1 MCGIVAYL
9 GDKEAQPLLLEGLR
23 RLEYRGYD
31 SSGLAVLNGKGLEV
45 IKKVGRIDQLARA
58 LGPHPLHGSLGICH
72 TRWATHGKATEVNAH
87 PHTDASGK
95 LAIVH
100 NGVIENYSTLKKKLQ
115 DKGYEFRTQT
125 DTEVL
130 AFLIGFHFDAL
141 DTEADNRLETAVME
155 ALKEVTGTYGL
166 VAIHQD
172 EADTM
177 VGARRGSP
185 LVLGIGHHEHFLAS
199 DVSAVAAHTQT
210 VAHLRDFDVV
220 TVDRAGYRLKSLA
233 TSNSLSESDLEIS
246 QIDYEAGDAEM
257 GDFPHYMLK
266 EIFEQTLSIQNAVRG
281 RLNHQECTAQ
291 LGGLNLSP
299 QELRDIDRI
308 VITGCG
314 TAMHAG
320 IVGEYI
326 IESLAHVPVEVECAS
341 EFRLRNSPLDRRT
354 LVLVVSQSGETE
366 DTLGALREARRKGHR
381 VLGICN
387 NVASTLAR
395 ETDGGVYMYAGP
407 EISVAST
414 KAFTSPV
421 IIFVLL
427 GLLLGRMRFLSA
439 SQGKQIIEDIE
450 ALPDQI
456 TAVLKQSAH
465 IREIA
470 EKYCE
475 SRSMLF
481 FGRQTQYGIALEG
494 ALKMKEISY
503 IHAEGHPT
511 GELKHGVIALVDEN
525 TPSVFICPRD
535 GAYEKNINN
544 LQQIKAR
551 KGPVIAI
558 ATEDDDDI
566 LDQADDVIFI
576 PEAPD
581 YTAPILSAVA
591 LQLFAYHMTVV
602 LGRDVDKPRN
612 LAKSVT
618 VP

>member
-31 SSGLAVLNGKGLEV
+31 SSGIAVLNGKGLEV
-45 IKKVGRIDQLARA
+45 TKKVGRIQNLERA
-58 LGPHPLHGSLGICH
+58 LSSHPLHGTLGISH
-72 TRWATHGKATEVNAH
+72 TRWATHGKASDINAH
-87 PHTDASGK
+87 PHIDASGK

-100 NGVIENYSTLKKKLQ
+100 NGVIENYGSLKKKLL
-115 DKGYEFRTQT
+115 DKGYQFRTET

-130 AFLIGFHFDAL
+130 AFLIGFHFDTL
-141 DTEADNRLETAVME
+141 DTDAENRLEMAVME
-155 ALKEVTGTYGL
+155 ALREVTGTYGL
-166 VAIHQD
+166 VAIH
-172 EADTM
+172 EAQPDIM

-185 LVLGIGHHEHFLAS
+185 LVLGIGAHEHFLAS
-199 DVSAVAAHTQT
+199 DVSAIAAHTQT

-220 TVDRAGYRLKSLA
+220 TIDRQGYRLKSLTQNKA
-233 TSNSLSESDLEIS
+233 GLEIS
-246 QIDYEAGDAEM
+246 QIDYQAGEAEL

-266 EIFEQTLSIQNAVRG
+266 EIFEQTVSIQNAVRG
-281 RLNHQECTAQ
+281 RLNIEESTAQ
-291 LGGLNLSP
+291 LGGLNLTP
-299 QELRDIDRI
+299 QELREIERI

-320 IVGEYI
+320 MVGEYI
-326 IESLAHVPVEVECAS
+326 IESLAHVPVEVDWAS

-354 LVLVVSQSGETE
+354 LVLAVSQSGETE

-407 EISVAST
+407 EVSVAAT
-414 KAFTSPV
+414 KSFTSQV

-439 SQGKQIIEDIE
+439 SQGREMIEALE

-456 TAVLKQSAH
+456 TQVLRQSDR
-465 IREIA
+465 IRVVA
-470 EKYCE
+470 EKYRE
-475 SRSMLF
+475 ARSMLF
-481 FGRQTQYGIALEG
+481 FGRQFQYGIALEG
-494 ALKMKEISY
+494 ALKMKEITY

-511 GELKHGVIALVDEN
+511 AELKHGVIALVDDL
-525 TPSVFICPRD
+525 TPSVFLCPKD
-535 GAYEKNINN
+535 GVCDKNINN
-544 LQQIKAR
+544 MQQIRAR
-551 KGPVIAI
+551 KGPVIAV
-558 ATEDDDDI
+558 ATEGHEEI
-566 LDQADDVIFI
+566 LQHADDVFYI
-576 PEAPD
+576 PDSPE
-581 YTAPILSAVA
+581 YTAPILSVVP
-591 LQLFAYHMTVV
+591 LQLFAYHMAVI

>member
-31 SSGLAVLNGKGLEV
+31 SSGIAVLNGKGLEV
-45 IKKVGRIDQLARA
+45 RKKVGRIQQLEGSLAS
-58 LGPHPLHGSLGICH
+58 HPLHGTLGISH
-72 TRWATHGKATEVNAH
+72 TRWATHGKPTNLNAH

-100 NGVIENYSTLKKKLQ
+100 NGIIENYGVLKKKLAG
-115 DKGYEFRTQT
+115 KGYPFRTET

-130 AFLIGFHFDAL
+130 AFLIGFHFDTL
-141 DTEADNRLETAVME
+141 DAETDNRLEMAVME
-155 ALKEVTGTYGL
+155 ALREVTGTYGL

-172 EADTM
+172 QPDVM

-185 LVLGIGHHEHFLAS
+185 LVLGIGPHEQFLAS

-220 TVDRAGYRLKSLA
+220 TIDREGYRLKSLTQNKA
-233 TSNSLSESDLEIS
+233 GLEIS
-246 QIDYEAGDAEM
+246 QIDYQKGEDAL

-266 EIFEQTLSIQNAVRG
+266 EIFEQTVSIQNAVRG
-281 RLNHQECTAQ
+281 RLNHEESTAQ
-291 LGGLNLSP
+291 LGGLNLTP
-299 QELRDIDRI
+299 QELREIDRI
-308 VITGCG
+308 LITGCG

-326 IESLAHVPVEVECAS
+326 IESLAHVPVEIDYAS

-354 LVLVVSQSGETE
+354 LVLAVSQSGETE

-407 EISVAST
+407 EVSVAAT
-414 KAFTSPV
+414 KSFTSQV
-421 IIFVLL
+421 VIFVLL

-439 SQGKQIIEDIE
+439 TQGREMIGAIE

-456 TAVLKQSAH
+456 THVLRQSEQ
-465 IREIA
+465 IRVIA
-470 EKYCE
+470 EKYRGA
-475 SRSMLF
+475 RSMLF
-481 FGRQTQYGIALEG
+481 FGRQMQYGIALEG
-494 ALKMKEISY
+494 ALKMKEITY

-511 GELKHGVIALVDEN
+511 AELKHGVIALVDEN
-525 TPSVFICPRD
+525 TPSIFLCPKD
-535 GAYEKNINN
+535 GVYDKNINN
-544 LQQIKAR
+544 MQQIKAR
-551 KGPVIAI
+551 KGPVIAV
-558 ATEDDDDI
+558 ATEGDEEI
-566 LDQADDVIFI
+566 LNHADDVFYI
-576 PEAPD
+576 PEAPE
-581 YTAPILSAVA
+581 YTAPILSVVP
-591 LQLFAYHMTVV
+591 LQLFAYHMAVI

>member
-31 SSGLAVLNGKGLEV
+31 SSGIAILNGAGLNV
-45 IKKVGRIDQLARA
+45 TKKVGRINQLERA
-58 LGPHPLHGSLGICH
+58 LASHPLHGSLGISH
-72 TRWATHGKATEVNAH
+72 TRWATHGKATDVNAH

-100 NGVIENYSTLKKKLQ
+100 NGVIENYGLLKKKLQ
-115 DKGYEFRTQT
+115 DKGFQFRTET

-130 AFLIGFHFDAL
+130 AYLIGFHFDTL
-141 DTEADNRLETAVME
+141 DEEKEDRLELAVME
-155 ALKEVTGTYGL
+155 ALREVTGTYGL
-166 VAIHQD
+166 VAVHENEPD
-172 EADTM
+172 VM

-185 LVLGIGHHEHFLAS
+185 LVLGIGPHEYFLAS
-199 DVSAVAAHTQT
+199 DVSAIVAHTQT

-220 TVDRAGYRLKSLA
+220 TVDRNGYRLKSLSPNNKA
-233 TSNSLSESDLEIS
+233 GLEIS
-246 QIDYEAGDAEM
+246 QVDYEAGEAEL

-281 RLNHQECTAQ
+281 RLNLDECTAQ
-291 LGGLNLSP
+291 LGGLNLTP
-299 QELRDIDRI
+299 QELREIDRI

-314 TAMHAG
+314 TALHAG
-320 IVGEYI
+320 LVGEYI
-326 IESLAHVPVEVECAS
+326 IESLAHVPVEIEWAS

-354 LVLVVSQSGETE
+354 LVLAVSQSGETE

-407 EISVAST
+407 EISVAAT
-414 KAFTSPV
+414 KSFTSQV
-421 IIFVLL
+421 VIFVLL
-427 GLLLGRMRFLSA
+427 GLLLGRMRFLSG
-439 SQGKQIIEDIE
+439 SQGREIIEAIE

-456 TAVLKQSAH
+456 TQVLRQSDQ
-465 IREIA
+465 IRRVA
-470 EKYCE
+470 EKY
-475 SRSMLF
+475 RDVDSMLF
-481 FGRQTQYGIALEG
+481 FGRQMQYGIALEG
-494 ALKMKEISY
+494 ALKMKEITY

-511 GELKHGVIALVDEN
+511 AELKHGIIALVDEE
-525 TPSVFICPRD
+525 TPSIFLCPKD
-535 GAYEKNINN
+535 GAYDKNVNN
-544 LQQIKAR
+544 MQQVKAR
-551 KGPVIAI
+551 KGRVIAV
-558 ATEDDDDI
+558 ATEGDQDI
-566 LDQADDVIFI
+566 HQHADDVFFI
-576 PEAPD
+576 PDAPE
-581 YTAPILSAVA
+581 YTAPILSVVP
-591 LQLFAYHMTVV
+591 LQLFAYHMAAI

>member
-9 GDKEAQPLLLEGLR
+9 GDREAQPLLLEGLR

-31 SSGLAVLNGKGLEV
+31 SSGIAVLNGKGLEV
-45 IKKVGRIDQLARA
+45 VKKVGRIEQLERA
-58 LGPHPLHGSLGICH
+58 LGSAPLHGSLGICH
-72 TRWATHGKATEVNAH
+72 TRWATHGKATDANAH
-87 PHTDASGK
+87 PHIDASGK

-100 NGVIENYSTLKKKLQ
+100 NGVIENYSALKAKLEA
-115 DKGYEFRTQT
+115 KGLKFRTET

-130 AFLIGFHFDAL
+130 AFLIGDHFDAL
-141 DTEADNRLETAVME
+141 DPEMENRLEVAVME
-155 ALKEVTGTYGL
+155 ALREVTGTYGL
-166 VAIHQD
+166 VAVHEDQPD
-172 EADTM
+172 VM

-185 LVLGIGHHEHFLAS
+185 LVLGIGAHEHFLAS

-220 TVDRAGYRLKSLA
+220 TIDRHGYRLKSLSQNKA
-233 TSNSLSESDLEIS
+233 GLEIS
-246 QIDYEAGDAEM
+246 QIEVQAAAAEL

-266 EIFEQTLSIQNAVRG
+266 EIFEQTMSVQNAVRG
-281 RLNHQECTAQ
+281 RLNVEESTAQ

-308 VITGCG
+308 VVTACG

-326 IESLAHVPVEVECAS
+326 MESLAHVPVEVEWAS

-354 LVLVVSQSGETE
+354 LVLAISQSGETE
-366 DTLGALREARRKGHR
+366 DTLGALREAHRKGHR

-407 EISVAST
+407 EISVAAT
-414 KAFTSPV
+414 KSFTSQV
-421 IIFVLL
+421 VIFVLL

-439 SQGKQIIEDIE
+439 SQGREMIQALE

-456 TAVLKQSAH
+456 TRVLKQSDN
-465 IREIA
+465 IRRIA
-470 EKYCE
+470 EKYRD
-475 SRSMLF
+475 SKSMLF
-481 FGRQTQYGIALEG
+481 FGRQMQYGIALEG
-494 ALKMKEISY
+494 ALKMKEITY

-511 GELKHGVIALVDEN
+511 AELKHGVIALIDEQ
-525 TPSVFICPRD
+525 TPSVFLCPRD
-535 GAYEKNINN
+535 GAYDKNINN
-544 LQQIKAR
+544 MQQVKAR
-551 KGPVIAI
+551 KGPIIAV
-558 ATEDDDDI
+558 ATEGDSEI
-566 LDQADDVIFI
+566 RHHADDVFFI
-576 PEAPD
+576 PESPE
-581 YTAPILSAVA
+581 YTAPILSVVP
-591 LQLFAYHMTVV
+591 LQLFAYHMACI

>member
-31 SSGLAVLNGKGLEV
+31 SSGIAILNGKGLEV
-45 IKKVGRIDQLARA
+45 VKKVGRIANLERA
-58 LGPHPLHGSLGICH
+58 LGSHALHGTLGICH
-72 TRWATHGKATEVNAH
+72 TRWATHGKATDLNAH

-100 NGVIENYSTLKKKLQ
+100 NGVIENYGALKKKLA
-115 DKGYEFRTQT
+115 DKGFAFRSET

-130 AFLIGFHFDAL
+130 AVLIGFHFDTL
-141 DTEADNRLETAVME
+141 DAETENRLEMAVME
-155 ALKEVTGTYGL
+155 ALREVTGTYGL
-166 VAIHQD
+166 VAIHEDQPD
-172 EADTM
+172 VM

-185 LVLGIGHHEHFLAS
+185 LVLGIGPHEHFLAS

-220 TVDRAGYRLKSLA
+220 TVDRSGYRLKSLSHNQA
-233 TSNSLSESDLEIS
+233 GLEIS
-246 QIDYEAGDAEM
+246 QIDYQADEAQL

-266 EIFEQTLSIQNAVRG
+266 EIFEQPISIQNAVRG
-281 RLNHQECTAQ
+281 RLNLEESTAQ

-299 QELRDIDRI
+299 QELREIDRI

-326 IESLAHVPVEVECAS
+326 IESLAHVPVEVEWAS

-354 LVLVVSQSGETE
+354 LVLAVSQSGETE
-366 DTLGALREARRKGHR
+366 DTLGALREAHRKGHR

-387 NVASTLAR
+387 NVASSLAR

-414 KAFTSPV
+414 KAFTSPT

-439 SQGKQIIEDIE
+439 TQGREIIQAIE

-456 TAVLKQSAH
+456 TQVLRQSEH

-470 EKYCE
+470 KKY
-475 SRSMLF
+475 SKADSMLF
-481 FGRQTQYGIALEG
+481 FGRQMQYGIALEG

-511 GELKHGVIALVDEN
+511 AELKHGVIALVDEQ
-525 TPSVFICPRD
+525 TPSIFLCPKD
-535 GAYEKNINN
+535 GVYDKNINN
-544 LQQIKAR
+544 IQQIKAR
-551 KGPVIAI
+551 KGPVIAV
-558 ATEDDDDI
+558 ATQGDEEI
-566 LDQADDVIFI
+566 LDHADDVIYI
-576 PEAPD
+576 PDAPE
-581 YTAPILSAVA
+581 YAAPILSVVA
-591 LQLFAYHMTVV
+591 LQLFAYHMAVI
-602 LGRDVDKPRN
+602 LYRDVDKPRN

>member
-31 SSGLAVLNGKGLEV
+31 SSGIAVLNGKGLEV
-45 IKKVGRIDQLARA
+45 TKKVGRIQQLEQA
-58 LGPHPLHGSLGICH
+58 LSLQPLHGTLGISH
-72 TRWATHGKATEVNAH
+72 TRWATHGKATDVNAH
-87 PHTDASGK
+87 PHLDASGK

-100 NGVIENYSTLKKKLQ
+100 NGVIENYGILKKKLAA
-115 DKGYEFRTQT
+115 KGLKFRTET

-130 AFLIGFHFDAL
+130 AYLIGFHFDAL
-141 DTEADNRLETAVME
+141 DTEMDNRLEVAVME
-155 ALKEVTGTYGL
+155 ALREVTGTYGL
-166 VAIHQD
+166 VAVHEDQPD
-172 EADTM
+172 VM

-185 LVLGIGHHEHFLAS
+185 LVLGIGTHEHFLAS

-220 TVDRAGYRLKSLA
+220 TIDRQGYRLKSLTQNKA
-233 TSNSLSESDLEIS
+233 GLEIS
-246 QIDYEAGDAEM
+246 QIDYHAAEDSL

-266 EIFEQTLSIQNAVRG
+266 EIFEQPISVQNAVRG
-281 RLNHQECTAQ
+281 RLNLEDSTAQ
-291 LGGLNLSP
+291 LGGLNLTP
-299 QELRDIDRI
+299 QDLREVDRI
-308 VITGCG
+308 LITGCG

-320 IVGEYI
+320 MIGEYI
-326 IESLAHVPVEVECAS
+326 IESLAHVPVEIDFAS

-354 LVLVVSQSGETE
+354 LVLAVSQSGETE
-366 DTLGALREARRKGHR
+366 DTLGALREAHRKGHR

-407 EISVAST
+407 EVSVAAT
-414 KAFTSPV
+414 KSFTSQV
-421 IIFVLL
+421 TIFILL

-439 SQGKQIIEDIE
+439 TQGREIVEALE

-456 TAVLKQSAH
+456 TRVLKQSDD
-465 IREIA
+465 IRRVA
-470 EKYCE
+470 EKYRAAE
-475 SRSMLF
+475 SMLF
-481 FGRQTQYGIALEG
+481 FGRQMQYGIALEG
-494 ALKMKEISY
+494 ALKMKEITY

-511 GELKHGVIALVDEN
+511 AELKHGVIALIDEQ
-525 TPSVFICPRD
+525 TPSVFLCPRD
-535 GAYEKNINN
+535 GAYDKNINN
-544 LQQIKAR
+544 IQQVRAR
-551 KGPVIAI
+551 KGPVIAV
-558 ATEDDDDI
+558 ACEGDTEI
-566 LDQADDVIFI
+566 RQHADDVFLI
-576 PEAPD
+576 PDAPE
-581 YTAPILSAVA
+581 YTSPILSVVA
-591 LQLFAYHMTVV
+591 LQLFAYHMAVL

>member
-31 SSGLAVLNGKGLEV
+31 SSGMAVLNGKGLEV
-45 IKKVGRIDQLARA
+45 IKKVGRIQQLEHTLAI
-58 LGPHPLHGSLGICH
+58 HPLHGSLGISH
-72 TRWATHGKATEVNAH
+72 TRWATHGKATDINAH

-100 NGVIENYSTLKKKLQ
+100 NGIIENYIVLKKKLVE
-115 DKGYEFRTQT
+115 KGFKFRTET

-130 AFLIGFHFDAL
+130 AFLIGFYFDSL
-141 DTEADNRLETAVME
+141 DAETENRLEMAVME
-155 ALKEVTGTYGL
+155 ALREVTGTYGL

-172 EADTM
+172 QPDVM

-185 LVLGIGHHEHFLAS
+185 LVLGIGAREHFLAS
-199 DVSAVAAHTQT
+199 DVSAMAAHTQT

-220 TVDRAGYRLKSLA
+220 TIDRTGYRLKSL
-233 TSNSLSESDLEIS
+233 SQNKVGLEIS
-246 QIDYEAGDAEM
+246 KIDYQAGEAEL

-266 EIFEQTLSIQNAVRG
+266 EIFEQPVSIQNAVRG
-281 RLNHQECTAQ
+281 RLNLEESTAQ
-291 LGGLNLSP
+291 LGGLNLTP
-299 QELRDIDRI
+299 QELREVDRI

-320 IVGEYI
+320 LIGEYI
-326 IESLAHVPVEVECAS
+326 IESLAHVPVETEWAS
-341 EFRLRNSPLDRRT
+341 EFRLRNSPMDRRT
-354 LVLVVSQSGETE
+354 LVVAVSQSGETE

-407 EISVAST
+407 EVSVAAT
-414 KAFTSPV
+414 KSFTSQVV
-421 IIFVLL
+421 IFALL
-427 GLLLGRMRFLSA
+427 GMLLGRMRFLSA
-439 SQGKQIIEDIE
+439 SQGRGIIEAIE

-456 TAVLKQSAH
+456 TQVLRQSNH
-465 IREIA
+465 IRGIA
-470 EKYCE
+470 QKY
-475 SRSMLF
+475 RQADSMLF
-481 FGRQTQYGIALEG
+481 FGRQMQFGIALEG
-494 ALKMKEISY
+494 ALKMKEITY
-503 IHAEGHPT
+503 IHAGGHPT
-511 GELKHGVIALVDEN
+511 AELKHGIIALVDEK
-525 TPSVFICPRD
+525 TPSIFLCPKD

-544 LQQIKAR
+544 VQQVKAR
-551 KGPVIAI
+551 KGPVIAV
-558 ATEDDDDI
+558 ATEGNEEI
-566 LDQADDVIFI
+566 HNHADDVIHI
-576 PEAPD
+576 PEAPEF
-581 YTAPILSAVA
+581 AAAILSVIP
-591 LQLFAYHMTVV
+591 LQLFAYHMAVI

>member
-31 SSGLAVLNGKGLEV
+31 SSGIAVLNGKGLEV
-45 IKKVGRIDQLARA
+45 VKKVGRIQMLERELAAR
-58 LGPHPLHGSLGICH
+58 PLHGSLGISH
-72 TRWATHGKATEVNAH
+72 TRWATHGKATDVNAH

-100 NGVIENYSTLKKKLQ
+100 NGVIENYSLLKKRLQ
-115 DKGYEFRTQT
+115 DKGRKFRTET

-130 AFLIGFHFDAL
+130 AFLIGAHFDAL
-141 DTEADNRLETAVME
+141 DSQMENRLEVAVME
-155 ALKEVTGTYGL
+155 SLREVTGTYGL
-166 VAIHQD
+166 VAIHED
-172 EADTM
+172 EPDVM

-185 LVLGIGHHEHFLAS
+185 LVLGIGPHEHFLAS

-220 TVDRAGYRLKSLA
+220 TIDRTGYRLKSL
-233 TSNSLSESDLEIS
+233 SHNNSGLEIS
-246 QIDYEAGDAEM
+246 QIEYEANEAEL
-257 GDFPHYMLK
+257 GDFPHFMLK
-266 EIFEQTLSIQNAVRG
+266 EIFEQTVSVQNAVRG
-281 RLNHQECTAQ
+281 RLNVEDSTAQ

-299 QELRDIDRI
+299 QELREIDRI
-308 VITGCG
+308 LITGCG
-314 TAMHAG
+314 TALHAG
-320 IVGEYI
+320 MVGEYI
-326 IESLAHVPVEVECAS
+326 IESLAHVPVEVDWAS

-354 LVLVVSQSGETE
+354 LVLAISQSGETE

-407 EISVAST
+407 EVSVAAT
-414 KAFTSPV
+414 KSFTSQVV
-421 IIFVLL
+421 IFILL

-439 SQGKQIIEDIE
+439 SQGREMIEALE

-456 TAVLKQSAH
+456 TRILKRSDQ
-465 IREIA
+465 IRQIA
-470 EKYCE
+470 EKY
-475 SRSMLF
+475 RHAKSMLF
-481 FGRQTQYGIALEG
+481 FGRQMQYGIALEG
-494 ALKMKEISY
+494 ALKMKEITY

-511 GELKHGVIALVDEN
+511 AELKHGVIALVDEQ
-525 TPSVFICPRD
+525 TPSIFLCPKD
-535 GAYEKNINN
+535 GAYDKNINN
-544 LQQIKAR
+544 IQQVKAR
-551 KGPVIAI
+551 KGPVIAV
-558 ATEDDDDI
+558 ATEDNDEI
-566 LDQADDVIFI
+566 HQHADDVFYI
-576 PEAPD
+576 PESPE
-581 YTAPILSAVA
+581 YTAPILSVVT
-591 LQLFAYHMTVV
+591 LQLFAYHMAVI

>member
-31 SSGLAVLNGKGLEV
+31 SSGIAVLNGKGLE
-45 IKKVGRIDQLARA
+45 ILKKVGRIQQLENA
-58 LGPHPLHGSLGICH
+58 LGSHPLHGSLGICH
-72 TRWATHGKATEVNAH
+72 TRWATHGKATDANAH

-100 NGVIENYSTLKKKLQ
+100 NGVIENYSALKARMME
-115 DKGYEFRTQT
+115 KGQKFRTET

-130 AFLIGFHFDAL
+130 AFLIGNHFDAL
-141 DTEADNRLETAVME
+141 DPEMDNRLEVAVME
-155 ALKEVTGTYGL
+155 ALREVTGTYGL
-166 VAIHQD
+166 VAIHEDQPD
-172 EADTM
+172 VM

-185 LVLGIGHHEHFLAS
+185 LVLGIGAHEHFLAS

-220 TVDRAGYRLKSLA
+220 TIDRNGYRLKSLSQNKA
-233 TSNSLSESDLEIS
+233 GLEIS
-246 QIDYEAGDAEM
+246 QIDYQASVDDL

-266 EIFEQTLSIQNAVRG
+266 EIFEQTASIQNAVRG
-281 RLNHQECTAQ
+281 RLNIEESTAQ

-299 QELRDIDRI
+299 QELREIDRI

-320 IVGEYI
+320 MVGEYI
-326 IESLAHVPVEVECAS
+326 IESLAHVPVEVEWAS

-354 LVLVVSQSGETE
+354 LVLAISQSGETE

-407 EISVAST
+407 EVSVAAT
-414 KAFTSPV
+414 KSFTSQV

-439 SQGKQIIEDIE
+439 SQGREMIE
-450 ALPDQI
+450 AIEVLPDQI
-456 TAVLKQSAH
+456 TRVLKQSDH
-465 IREIA
+465 IRRIA
-470 EKYCE
+470 EKY
-475 SRSMLF
+475 RNAKSMLF
-481 FGRQTQYGIALEG
+481 FGRQMQYGIALEG
-494 ALKMKEISY
+494 ALKMKEITY

-511 GELKHGVIALVDEN
+511 AELKHGVIALVDEQ
-525 TPSVFICPRD
+525 TPSIFLCPHD
-535 GAYEKNINN
+535 GAYDKNINN
-544 LQQIKAR
+544 LQQVRAR
-551 KGPVIAI
+551 KGPIIAVASEGDSEI
-558 ATEDDDDI
+558 RQHADDI
-566 LDQADDVIFI
+566 FFI
-576 PEAPD
+576 PDAPE
-581 YTAPILSAVA
+581 YTAPILSVVT
-591 LQLFAYHMTVV
+591 LQLFAYHMAVI

>member
-31 SSGLAVLNGKGLEV
+31 SSGIAVLNGKGLEV
-45 IKKVGRIDQLARA
+45 MKKVGRIQQLESGLAS
-58 LGPHPLHGSLGICH
+58 HPLHGTLGICH
-72 TRWATHGKATEVNAH
+72 TRWATHGKPTNANAH
-87 PHTDASGK
+87 PHIDASGK

-100 NGVIENYSTLKKKLQ
+100 NGVIENYGALKKKLAE
-115 DKGYEFRTQT
+115 KGFSFRTET

-130 AFLIGFHFDAL
+130 AVLIGFHFDSL
-141 DTEADNRLETAVME
+141 DAATENRLEMAVME
-155 ALKEVTGTYGL
+155 SLREVTGTYGL
-166 VAIHQD
+166 VAIHENQPD
-172 EADTM
+172 VM

-185 LVLGIGHHEHFLAS
+185 LVLGIGPHEHFLAS
-199 DVSAVAAHTQT
+199 DISAMAAHTQT

-220 TVDRAGYRLKSLA
+220 TIDRQGYRLKSL
-233 TSNSLSESDLEIS
+233 TQNKTGLEIS
-246 QIDYEAGDAEM
+246 QIDYQKSEDEM

-266 EIFEQTLSIQNAVRG
+266 EIFEQTLSVQNAVRG
-281 RLNHQECTAQ
+281 RLNHEECTAQ
-291 LGGLNLSP
+291 LGGLNLNP
-299 QELRDIDRI
+299 QELREIDRI
-308 VITGCG
+308 LITGCG

-320 IVGEYI
+320 MVGEYI
-326 IESLAHVPVEVECAS
+326 IESLAHVPVEIDYAS

-354 LVLVVSQSGETE
+354 LVLAVSQSGETE

-407 EISVAST
+407 EVSVAAT
-414 KAFTSPV
+414 KSFTSQTV
-421 IIFVLL
+421 IFVLL
-427 GLLLGRMRFLSA
+427 GLLLGRMRYLSA
-439 SQGKQIIEDIE
+439 TQGREIIQAIE

-456 TAVLKQSAH
+456 TQVLRQSEQ
-465 IREIA
+465 IRAIA
-470 EKYCE
+470 EKY
-475 SRSMLF
+475 RNAKSMLF
-481 FGRQTQYGIALEG
+481 FGRQMQYGIALEG
-494 ALKMKEISY
+494 ALKMKEITY

-511 GELKHGVIALVDEN
+511 TELKHGVIALVDEN
-525 TPSVFICPRD
+525 TPSIFLCPKD
-535 GAYEKNINN
+535 GVYDKNINN

-551 KGPVIAI
+551 KGPVIAV
-558 ATEDDDDI
+558 ATEGDEDI
-566 LDQADDVIFI
+566 LQQADDVFYI
-576 PEAPD
+576 PNAPE
-581 YTAPILSAVA
+581 YTAPILSVVP
-591 LQLFAYHMTVV
+591 LQLFAYHMAVI

>member
-45 IKKVGRIDQLARA
+45 TKKMGRIQNLERE
-58 LGPHPLHGSLGICH
+58 LSSHPLHGTLGISH
-72 TRWATHGKATEVNAH
+72 TRWATHGKASDTNAH
-87 PHTDASGK
+87 PHTDSSGK

-100 NGVIENYSTLKKKLQ
+100 NGVIENYGILKKKLT
-115 DKGYEFRTQT
+115 DKGYQFRTET

-130 AFLIGFHFDAL
+130 AFLIGFHFDTL
-141 DTEADNRLETAVME
+141 DSETENRLELAVME
-155 ALKEVTGTYGL
+155 ALREVTGTYGL

-172 EADTM
+172 QPDVM

-185 LVLGIGHHEHFLAS
+185 LVLGIGPHEHFLAS
-199 DVSAVAAHTQT
+199 DVSAIAAHTQT
-210 VAHLRDFDVV
+210 IAHLRDFDVV
-220 TVDRAGYRLKSLA
+220 TIDREGYRLKSLTQNKA
-233 TSNSLSESDLEIS
+233 GLEIS
-246 QIDYEAGDAEM
+246 QIDYQAGEDEL

-266 EIFEQTLSIQNAVRG
+266 EIFEQTVSIQNAVRG
-281 RLNHQECTAQ
+281 RLNLEESTAQ
-291 LGGLNLSP
+291 LGGLNLTP
-299 QELRDIDRI
+299 QELREIDRI

-314 TAMHAG
+314 TAMHSG
-320 IVGEYI
+320 MVGEYI
-326 IESLAHVPVEVECAS
+326 IESLAHVPVEIDYAS

-354 LVLVVSQSGETE
+354 LVLAVSQSGETE

-407 EISVAST
+407 EVSVAAT
-414 KAFTSPV
+414 KSFTSQV
-421 IIFVLL
+421 VIFVLL

-439 SQGKQIIEDIE
+439 SQGREMIEAIE

-456 TAVLKQSAH
+456 TQVLRQSDR
-465 IREIA
+465 IRAIA
-470 EKYCE
+470 EKYRE
-475 SRSMLF
+475 ARSMLF
-481 FGRQTQYGIALEG
+481 FGRQLQYGIALEG
-494 ALKMKEISY
+494 ALKLKEITY

-511 GELKHGVIALVDEN
+511 AELKHGVIALVDEN
-525 TPSVFICPRD
+525 TPSVFLCPKD
-535 GAYEKNINN
+535 GVYDKNINN
-544 LQQIKAR
+544 VQQIKAR
-551 KGPVIAI
+551 KGPVIAV
-558 ATEDDDDI
+558 ATEGDEEI
-566 LDQADDVIFI
+566 LHHADDVIYI
-576 PEAPD
+576 PASPE
-581 YTAPILSAVA
+581 YTAPILSVVA
-591 LQLFAYHMTVV
+591 LQLFAYHMAVI

>member
-31 SSGLAVLNGKGLEV
+31 SSGIAVLNGNGLE
-45 IKKVGRIDQLARA
+45 IMKRVGRIAQLEGGLASQ
-58 LGPHPLHGSLGICH
+58 PLHGTLGICH
-72 TRWATHGKATEVNAH
+72 TRWATHGKPTNLNAH

-100 NGVIENYSTLKKKLQ
+100 NGVIENYGALKKKLAE
-115 DKGYEFRTQT
+115 KGYTFKTET

-130 AFLIGFHFDAL
+130 AVLIGFHFDTL
-141 DTEADNRLETAVME
+141 DAATDNRLELAVME
-155 ALKEVTGTYGL
+155 SLREITGTYGL

-172 EADTM
+172 QPGVM

-185 LVLGIGHHEHFLAS
+185 LVLGIGAHEHFLAS

-220 TVDRAGYRLKSLA
+220 TIDRAGYRLKSLSHNK
-233 TSNSLSESDLEIS
+233 TGLEIS
-246 QIDYEAGDAEM
+246 TIDYQKGGDEL

-266 EIFEQTLSIQNAVRG
+266 EIFEQAQSVPNAVRG
-281 RLNHQECTAQ
+281 RLNSEENTAQ

-308 VITGCG
+308 LITGCG

-320 IVGEYI
+320 MVGEYI
-326 IESLAHVPVEVECAS
+326 IESLAHIPVEVDYAS

-354 LVLVVSQSGETE
+354 LVIAVSQSGETE

-407 EISVAST
+407 EVSVAAT
-414 KAFTSPV
+414 KSFTSQVV
-421 IIFVLL
+421 ICLLL
-427 GLLLGRMRFLSA
+427 GLLFGRMRYLSA
-439 SQGKQIIEDIE
+439 TQGRDIIDAIE
-450 ALPDQI
+450 ALPEQI
-456 TAVLKQSAH
+456 TQILKQSDK
-465 IREIA
+465 IRAVA
-470 EKYCE
+470 EKYH
-475 SRSMLF
+475 RAQSMLF
-481 FGRQTQYGIALEG
+481 FGRQMNYGVALEG
-494 ALKMKEISY
+494 ALKLKEISY

-511 GELKHGVIALVDEN
+511 AELKHGVIALVDEE
-525 TPSVFICPRD
+525 TPSIFITPRD
-535 GAYEKNINN
+535 GVYDKNINN
-544 LQQIKAR
+544 VQQIKAR
-551 KGPVIAI
+551 KGPVIAV
-558 ATEDDDDI
+558 ATEGDEDI
-566 LDQADDVIFI
+566 LTQADDVFYI
-576 PEAPD
+576 PAAPE
-581 YTAPILSAVA
+581 YTTPILAVLP
-591 LQLFAYHMTVV
+591 LQLFAYHMAVL

>member
-31 SSGLAVLNGKGLEV
+31 SSGIAVLNGKGLE
-45 IKKVGRIDQLARA
+45 IMKKVGRIQQLEAA
-58 LGPHPLHGSLGICH
+58 LASHPLHGTLGISH
-72 TRWATHGKATEVNAH
+72 TRWATHGKPTNANAH

-100 NGVIENYSTLKKKLQ
+100 NGVIENYGALKKKLAE
-115 DKGYEFRTQT
+115 KGYTFKTET

-130 AFLIGFHFDAL
+130 AVLIGFHFDTL
-141 DTEADNRLETAVME
+141 DVDTENRLEMAVME
-155 ALKEVTGTYGL
+155 ALREVTGTYGL

-172 EADTM
+172 QPGIM

-185 LVLGIGHHEHFLAS
+185 LVLGIGTHEHFLAS

-220 TVDRAGYRLKSLA
+220 TIDRSGYRLKSLTQNKA
-233 TSNSLSESDLEIS
+233 GLEIS
-246 QIDYEAGDAEM
+246 HIDYQKGDDEL

-266 EIFEQTLSIQNAVRG
+266 EIFEQTMSIENAVRG
-281 RLNHQECTAQ
+281 RLNHEECTAQ

-299 QELRDIDRI
+299 QELREIDRI
-308 VITGCG
+308 LITGCG

-320 IVGEYI
+320 MVGEYI
-326 IESLAHVPVEVECAS
+326 IESLAHVPVEVDYAS

-354 LVLVVSQSGETE
+354 LVLAVSQSGETE
-366 DTLGALREARRKGHR
+366 DTLGALREAKRKGHR

-407 EISVAST
+407 EVSVAAT
-414 KAFTSPV
+414 KSFTSQTV
-421 IIFVLL
+421 IFVLL

-439 SQGKQIIEDIE
+439 TQGREIIGAIE
-450 ALPDQI
+450 ELPNQI
-456 TAVLKQSAH
+456 TQILRQSEQIKA
-465 IREIA
+465 IA
-470 EKYCE
+470 EKY
-475 SRSMLF
+475 RNVKSMLY
-481 FGRQTQYGIALEG
+481 FGRQMQYGVALEG
-494 ALKMKEISY
+494 ALKMKEITY

-511 GELKHGVIALVDEN
+511 AELKHGVIALVDEN
-525 TPSVFICPRD
+525 TPSVFLCPKD
-535 GAYEKNINN
+535 GIYDKNINN
-544 LQQIKAR
+544 MQQIKAR

-558 ATEDDDDI
+558 ATEGDEDI
-566 LDQADDVIFI
+566 LNHADDVIYI
-576 PEAPD
+576 PDAPE
-581 YTAPILSAVA
+581 YVTPILSVVA
-591 LQLFAYHMTVV
+591 LQLFAYHMAVL

>member
-31 SSGLAVLNGKGLEV
+31 SSGIAVLNGHGLE
-45 IKKVGRIDQLARA
+45 IMKKVGRIQQLESGLASY
-58 LGPHPLHGSLGICH
+58 PLHGSLGISH
-72 TRWATHGKATEVNAH
+72 TRWATHGKPTNLNAH

-100 NGVIENYSTLKKKLQ
+100 NGVVENYGVLKKKLAE
-115 DKGYEFRTQT
+115 KGYQFRTET

-130 AFLIGFHFDAL
+130 AFLIGFHFDTL
-141 DTEADNRLETAVME
+141 DAETENRLEMAVME
-155 ALKEVTGTYGL
+155 ALREVTGTYGL

-172 EADTM
+172 QPDTM

-185 LVLGIGHHEHFLAS
+185 LVLGIGTHEHFLAS

-220 TVDRAGYRLKSLA
+220 TIDREGYRLKSL
-233 TSNSLSESDLEIS
+233 THNKTGLEIS
-246 QIDYEAGDAEM
+246 RIDYQKGEDELGA
-257 GDFPHYMLK
+257 FPHYMLK
-266 EIFEQTLSIQNAVRG
+266 EIFEQTVSIQNAVRG
-281 RLNHQECTAQ
+281 RLNNEESTAQ
-291 LGGLNLSP
+291 LGGLNLTP
-299 QELRDIDRI
+299 QELREIDRI
-308 VITGCG
+308 LITGCG

-326 IESLAHVPVEVECAS
+326 IESLAHVPVEIDYAS

-354 LVLVVSQSGETE
+354 LVLAVSQSGETE
-366 DTLGALREARRKGHR
+366 DTLGALREAHRKGHR

-407 EISVAST
+407 EVSVAAT
-414 KAFTSPV
+414 KSFTSQV
-421 IIFVLL
+421 VIFVLL

-439 SQGKQIIEDIE
+439 TQGREMISAIE

-456 TAVLKQSAH
+456 THVLRQSEQ
-465 IREIA
+465 IRVIA
-470 EKYCE
+470 EKY
-475 SRSMLF
+475 RDAKSMLF
-481 FGRQTQYGIALEG
+481 FGRQMLYGVALEG
-494 ALKMKEISY
+494 ALKMKEITY

-511 GELKHGVIALVDEN
+511 AELKHGVIALVDEN
-525 TPSVFICPRD
+525 TPSVFLCPKD
-535 GAYEKNINN
+535 GVYDKNINN
-544 LQQIKAR
+544 MQQIKAR
-551 KGPVIAI
+551 KGPVIAV
-558 ATEDDDDI
+558 ATEGDEEI
-566 LDQADDVIFI
+566 LNHADDVFYI
-576 PEAPD
+576 PDAPE
-581 YTAPILSAVA
+581 YTTPILSVVP
-591 LQLFAYHMTVV
+591 LQLFAYHMAVI

>member
-31 SSGLAVLNGKGLEV
+31 SSGMAVLNGNGLE
-45 IKKVGRIDQLARA
+45 IMKKVGRIAQLEGGLAS
-58 LGPHPLHGSLGICH
+58 HPLHGTLGICH
-72 TRWATHGKATEVNAH
+72 TRWATHGKPTNLNAH

-100 NGVIENYSTLKKKLQ
+100 NGVIENYGVLKKKLSE
-115 DKGYEFRTQT
+115 KGYSFKTET

-130 AFLIGFHFDAL
+130 AVLIGFHFDTL
-141 DTEADNRLETAVME
+141 DAATDNRLELAVME
-155 ALKEVTGTYGL
+155 ALREVTGTYGL

-172 EADTM
+172 QPGVM

-185 LVLGIGHHEHFLAS
+185 LVLGIGAHEHFLAS

-220 TVDRAGYRLKSLA
+220 TVDRTGYRLKSLSHNKA
-233 TSNSLSESDLEIS
+233 GLEIS
-246 QIDYEAGDAEM
+246 TIDYEKGGDEL

-266 EIFEQTLSIQNAVRG
+266 EIFEQVQSVQNAVRG
-281 RLNHQECTAQ
+281 RLNAEESTAQ

-299 QELRDIDRI
+299 QDLRDIDRI
-308 VITGCG
+308 LITGCG

-320 IVGEYI
+320 MVGEYI
-326 IESLAHVPVEVECAS
+326 IESLAHIPVEVDYAS

-354 LVLVVSQSGETE
+354 LVLAVSQSGETE

-407 EISVAST
+407 EVSVAAT
-414 KAFTSPV
+414 KSFTSQVV
-421 IIFVLL
+421 ICLL
-427 GLLLGRMRFLSA
+427 IGLLFGRMRFLSA
-439 SQGKQIIEDIE
+439 TEGKEIITAIE

-456 TAVLKQSAH
+456 TQVLKQSDK
-465 IREIA
+465 IRAVA
-470 EKYCE
+470 EKYH
-475 SRSMLF
+475 RAQSMLF
-481 FGRQTQYGIALEG
+481 FGRQMNYGVALEG
-494 ALKMKEISY
+494 ALKLKEISY

-511 GELKHGVIALVDEN
+511 AELKHGVIALVDEE
-525 TPSVFICPRD
+525 TPSVFIAPRD
-535 GAYEKNINN
+535 GIYDKNINN
-544 LQQIKAR
+544 IQQIKAR
-551 KGPVIAI
+551 KGPVIAV
-558 ATEDDDDI
+558 ATEGDEDI
-566 LDQADDVIFI
+566 LTQADDVFYI
-576 PEAPD
+576 PAAPE
-581 YTAPILSAVA
+581 YTTPILAVVT
-591 LQLFAYHMTVV
+591 LQLFAYHMAVL

>member
-31 SSGLAVLNGKGLEV
+31 SSGIAVLNGKGLE
-45 IKKVGRIDQLARA
+45 IMKKVGRIQQLESGLAS
-58 LGPHPLHGSLGICH
+58 HPLHGTLGISH
-72 TRWATHGKATEVNAH
+72 TRWATHGKPTNANAH

-100 NGVIENYSTLKKKLQ
+100 NGVIENYGALKKKLA
-115 DKGYEFRTQT
+115 DKGYQFRTET

-130 AFLIGFHFDAL
+130 AFLIGFHFDTL
-141 DTEADNRLETAVME
+141 DTETENRLELAVME
-155 ALKEVTGTYGL
+155 ALREVTGTYGL

-172 EADTM
+172 QPDVM

-185 LVLGIGHHEHFLAS
+185 LVLGIGTHEHFLAS

-220 TVDRAGYRLKSLA
+220 TVDRQGYRLKSLTQNKA
-233 TSNSLSESDLEIS
+233 GLEIS
-246 QIDYEAGDAEM
+246 QIDYQAGEAEL

-266 EIFEQTLSIQNAVRG
+266 EIFEQTLSVENAVRG
-281 RLNHQECTAQ
+281 RLNHEESTAQ
-291 LGGLNLSP
+291 LGGLNLTP
-299 QELRDIDRI
+299 QELREIDRI
-308 VITGCG
+308 LITGCG

-320 IVGEYI
+320 MVGEYI
-326 IESLAHVPVEVECAS
+326 IESLAHVPVEIDYAS

-354 LVLVVSQSGETE
+354 LVLAVSQSGETE

-407 EISVAST
+407 EVSVAAT
-414 KAFTSPV
+414 KSFTSQV
-421 IIFVLL
+421 VIFVLL

-439 SQGKQIIEDIE
+439 TQGREMIGAIE

-456 TAVLKQSAH
+456 THVLRQSEQ
-465 IREIA
+465 IRVIA
-470 EKYCE
+470 EKYRDA
-475 SRSMLF
+475 RSMLF
-481 FGRQTQYGIALEG
+481 FGRQMQYGIALEG
-494 ALKMKEISY
+494 ALKMKEITY

-511 GELKHGVIALVDEN
+511 AELKHGVIALVDEN
-525 TPSVFICPRD
+525 TPSVFLCPKD
-535 GAYEKNINN
+535 GVYDKNINN
-544 LQQIKAR
+544 IQQIKAR
-551 KGPVIAI
+551 KGPIIAV
-558 ATEDDDDI
+558 ATEGDEEI
-566 LDQADDVIFI
+566 LNHADDVFYI
-576 PEAPD
+576 PAAPE
-581 YTAPILSAVA
+581 YATPILSVVP
-591 LQLFAYHMTVV
+591 LQLFAYHMAVI

>member
-31 SSGLAVLNGKGLEV
+31 SSGIAILNGTGLN
-45 IKKVGRIDQLARA
+45 ITKKVGRIEQLERTLAT
-58 LGPHPLHGSLGICH
+58 HSLHGSLGISH
-72 TRWATHGKATEVNAH
+72 TRWATHGKATDINAH

-100 NGVIENYSTLKKKLQ
+100 NGVIENYGILKKKLE
-115 DKGYEFRTQT
+115 DKGLQFRTET

-130 AFLIGFHFDAL
+130 AYLIGSHFDML
-141 DTEADNRLETAVME
+141 DVKTEHRLELAVME
-155 ALKEVTGTYGL
+155 ALREVTGTYGL
-166 VAIHQD
+166 VVVHED
-172 EADTM
+172 EPDIM
-177 VGARRGSP
+177 IGARRGSP
-185 LVLGIGHHEHFLAS
+185 LVLGIGTHEHFLAS
-199 DVSAVAAHTQT
+199 DVAAIVAHTQT

-220 TVDRAGYRLKSLA
+220 TVDRNGYRLKSLSH
-233 TSNSLSESDLEIS
+233 SNKAGLEIS
-246 QIDYEAGDAEM
+246 QVDYEVGEAEL

-281 RLNHQECTAQ
+281 RLNLEEHTAQ
-291 LGGLNLSP
+291 LGGLNLTP
-299 QELRDIDRI
+299 QELREIDRI

-314 TAMHAG
+314 TALHAG
-320 IVGEYI
+320 LVGEYI
-326 IESLAHVPVEVECAS
+326 IESLAHVPVEIEWAS

-354 LVLVVSQSGETE
+354 LVLAISQSGETE

-407 EISVAST
+407 EISVAAT
-414 KAFTSPV
+414 KSFTSQV
-421 IIFVLL
+421 VIFVLL
-427 GLLLGRMRFLSA
+427 GLLLGRMRFLSG
-439 SQGKQIIEDIE
+439 SQGREIIEAIE

-456 TAVLKQSAH
+456 TQILKQSNH
-465 IREIA
+465 IRRIA
-470 EKYCE
+470 EKY
-475 SRSMLF
+475 RHVDSMLF
-481 FGRQTQYGIALEG
+481 FGRQMQYGIALEG
-494 ALKMKEISY
+494 ALKMKEITY

-511 GELKHGVIALVDEN
+511 AELKHGIIALVDEE
-525 TPSVFICPRD
+525 TPSIFLCPKD
-535 GAYEKNINN
+535 GAYDKNINN
-544 LQQIKAR
+544 MQQVKAR
-551 KGPVIAI
+551 KGHVIAV
-558 ATEDDDDI
+558 ATEGDQDI
-566 LDQADDVIFI
+566 QQHADDVFFI
-576 PEAPD
+576 PYAPE
-581 YTAPILSAVA
+581 YTAPILSVIP
-591 LQLFAYHMTVV
+591 LQLFAYHMAVI